1 MTIRTTWGDGCTTL
15 PHGWRVP
22 NHLRLLRAPYTRA
35 WHDHRTLDSRKK
47 VLVAVQGPWRLSAR
61 ADRKKHTEAYL
72 DYTYT
77 VILVTDGEV
86 VRGR

>member
-1 MTIRTTWGDGCTTL
+1 MIVPPSHMVGGCRTTFGFFVRPT
-15 PHGWRVP
+15 P
-22 NHLRLLRAPYTRA
+22 APGTIT
-35 WHDHRTLDSRKK
+35 DHSIGAK

-61 ADRKKHTEAYL
+61 ADRKTLTEAYL
-72 DYTYT
+72 EYTHT

>member
-1 MTIRTTWGDGCTTL
+1 MVGGCRTAFGFFVRPTPAPGTIT
-15 PHGWRVP
+15 
-22 NHLRLLRAPYTRA
+22 
-35 WHDHRTLDSRKK
+35 DHSIGAK
-47 VLVAVQGPWRLSAR
+47 VLVAVQAPWRLSAR
-61 ADRKKHTEAYL
+61 ADRKKHIEAYL